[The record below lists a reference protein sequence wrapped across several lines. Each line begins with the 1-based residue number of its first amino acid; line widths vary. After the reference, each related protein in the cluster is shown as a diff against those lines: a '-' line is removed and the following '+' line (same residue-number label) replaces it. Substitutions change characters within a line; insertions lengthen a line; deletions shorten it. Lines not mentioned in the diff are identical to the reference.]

1 MAQIRP
7 QLGSRFKPQLQLAK
21 VQRCVI
27 NLHIHETVEEH
38 FMARVQLVIPDAD
51 KTRFV
56 HQARREGLSLSAWL
70 RAAAKDRLAEK
81 HNAKGFKSV
90 EDMKAFFDECLE
102 KAGPGPEPDW
112 EEYKAIISESK
123 LKGLPKP

>member
-1 MAQIRP
+1 MVRMARIST
-7 QLGSRFKPQLQLAK
+7 LLTAESRRETARAA
-21 VQRCVI
+21 RCVI
-27 NLHIHETVEEH
+27 DLHINTFEEH
-38 FMARVQLVIPDAD
+38 VMARVQLVIPDAD
-51 KTRFV
+51 KARFV

-70 RAAAKDRLAEK
+70 RAAAKDRLAERRK
-81 HNAKGFKSV
+81 GKGFKTV

-123 LKGLPKP
+123 MKGLPKP